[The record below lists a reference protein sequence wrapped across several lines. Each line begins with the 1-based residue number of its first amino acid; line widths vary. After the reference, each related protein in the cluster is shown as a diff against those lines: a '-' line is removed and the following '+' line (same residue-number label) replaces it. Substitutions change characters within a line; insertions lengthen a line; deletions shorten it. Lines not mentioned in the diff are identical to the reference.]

1 MPDRPERPPR
11 ESADQETRNDDPN
24 VQDQREQRASGEKD
38 QVEGERKRTSGPG
51 ERVNPTTSDERVN
64 PTTSDERVNPEVG
77 PRGDRKHNAREARRP
92 GGGRKG
98 TPTDE
103 R

>member
-1 MPDRPERPPR
+1 MPDRTTRPNP
-11 ESADQETRNDDPN
+11 DQETRNDDPN

-38 QVEGERKRTSGPG
+38 QAEGDRAVSRPNPERDSG
-51 ERVNPTTSDERVN
+51 
-64 PTTSDERVNPEVG
+64 ERVNPEVS

-98 TPTDE
+98 MSAE
-103 R
+103 E

>member
-1 MPDRPERPPR
+1 MPKRPTN
-11 ESADQETRNDDPN
+11 SDQETQNEDPN

-38 QVEGERKRTSGPG
+38 QAEGERAPSRHSGGSAG
-51 ERVNPTTSDERVN
+51 E
-64 PTTSDERVNPEVG
+64 ERVNPEVS
-77 PRGDRKHNAREARRP
+77 PRGDRKHNAREARSP

-98 TPTDE
+98 MPA